1 MPQIRSRRAVAAA
14 VTLALVGVLAAGITV
29 ARDQGPATVTP
40 VVAPSEPQR
49 GTQLAGTDPVT
60 GKAVS
65 LADYAGK
72 PVVVNIWASWC
83 PGCNEEADE
92 LARVAGAHP
101 EVAFLGVNFQDSREG
116 ARAFYRE
123 YGWRFPSIYD
133 PQGEIAYGLG
143 LQGTPTTI
151 LLDAQHREVGRIVGA
166 TDEAGFED
174 ALRQVAAT

>member
-1 MPQIRSRRAVAAA
+1 MPRSRSRRAVAAA
-14 VTLALVGVLAAGITV
+14 VTLAVVGILAAGIAV

-40 VVAPSEPQR
+40 IEAPAGAQHAA
-49 GTQLAGTDPVT
+49 QLAGTDPVT

-83 PGCNEEADE
+83 SGCNEEADE
-92 LARVAGAHP
+92 LARVAAAHS
-101 EVAFLGVNFQDSREG
+101 EVAFLGINFQDSREG
-116 ARAFYRE
+116 ARDFYRE

-133 PQGEIAYGLG
+133 PRGEIAYGLG

-151 LLDAQHREVGRIVGA
+151 FLDAQHREVGRIVGA

-174 ALRQVAAT
+174 ALRHVAGT